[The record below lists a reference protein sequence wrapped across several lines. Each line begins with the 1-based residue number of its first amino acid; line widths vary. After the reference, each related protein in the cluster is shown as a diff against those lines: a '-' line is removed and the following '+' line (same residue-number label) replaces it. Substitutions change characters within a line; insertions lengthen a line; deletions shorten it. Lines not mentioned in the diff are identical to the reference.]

1 MPRCDPL
8 WSPFVND
15 SAVTDSAVPGEGDA
29 PFLDIVMPFWGDPGQ
44 FRLAVESVLAQDAD
58 GWHLTILDD
67 AYPDPAPGE
76 WAASL
81 VDPRVTFL
89 RSPENRG
96 VNGSFREAVR
106 LAEAPYTVIMGCDD
120 VMLPGYGRRIRELT
134 RAYPAAAYLQPG
146 VEVIDA
152 EGRVT
157 RPLAD
162 RVKSALRP
170 RLDGRPRQLGGEA
183 LAASLLR
190 ANWTYFPS
198 IAWRTDALKRFDFR
212 PDYEVVLDL
221 ALQIEIIESG
231 GTMVLD
237 DVPAFRYRR
246 HAASVSSWRAAEGSR
261 FAEER
266 RYLVEAA
273 AGMRQ
278 RGWPRAARA
287 AALRA
292 TSRLNALSVL
302 PRALS
307 ARDRTGTRSLLRHGL
322 GR

>member
-1 MPRCDPL
+1 M
-8 WSPFVND
+8 
-15 SAVTDSAVPGEGDA
+15 TDSGAPGDGET
-29 PFLDIVMPFWGDPGQ
+29 PFLDLIMPFWGDPGQ
-44 FRLAVESVLAQDAD
+44 FRDAVRSVLAQDAG
-58 GWHLTILDD
+58 GWHLTIIDD
-67 AYPDPAPGE
+67 AYPDRAPGE
-76 WAASL
+76 WAAAL
-81 VDPRVTFL
+81 GDPRVTYV
-89 RSPENRG
+89 RSEENRG

-106 LAEAPYTVIMGCDD
+106 TAQAPYTVIMGCDD
-120 VMLPGYGRRIRELT
+120 LLLPGYAARIRELAE
-134 RAYPAAAYLQPG
+134 AYPGASYLQPG

-152 EGRVT
+152 AGTVT

-162 RVKSALRP
+162 RVKAALRP
-170 RLDGRPRQLGGEA
+170 RLGDGPLELGGEQ

-221 ALQIEIIESG
+221 ALQIEIVASG

-266 RYLVEAA
+266 RYLSEAA
-273 AGMRQ
+273 ADMRAL
-278 RGWPRAARA
+278 GWTRAARA
-287 AALRA
+287 ATARA

-302 PRALS
+302 PRAVL
-307 ARDRTGTRSLLRHGL
+307 ARDGSGARALVRHGL

>member
-1 MPRCDPL
+1 MTDAAL
-8 WSPFVND
+8 
-15 SAVTDSAVPGEGDA
+15 TDSAVPGDRDA
-29 PFLDIVMPFWGDPGQ
+29 PFLDIVMPFWGDPAH

-58 GWHLTILDD
+58 GWRLTVLDD
-67 AYPDPAPGE
+67 AYPDRAPGA
-76 WAASL
+76 WAEQL
-81 VDPRVTFL
+81 GDPRVRYL

-120 VMLPGYGRRIRELT
+120 VMLPGYVRRIRQLT
-134 RAYPAAAYLQPG
+134 EHSPSAAYFQPG

-152 EGRVT
+152 DGRVT

-162 RVKSALRP
+162 RVKAALRP
-170 RLDGRPRQLGGEA
+170 RLDGRPRQFGGER

-221 ALQIEIIESG
+221 ALQIEIVESG
-231 GTMVLD
+231 GTLVLD
-237 DVPAFRYRR
+237 DAPVFRYRR

-266 RYLVEAA
+266 RYLTEAA
-273 AGMRQ
+273 AGMRR
-278 RGWPRAARA
+278 RGWNRAAREA
-287 AALRA
+287 GLRA

-302 PRALS
+302 PRAFA
-307 ARDRTGTRSLLRHGL
+307 ARDAAGARALLRHGL

>member
-1 MPRCDPL
+1 M
-8 WSPFVND
+8 
-15 SAVTDSAVPGEGDA
+15 TDSAAPRDGE
-29 PFLDIVMPFWGDPGQ
+29 PIFLDLVMPFWGDPAQ
-44 FRLAVESVLAQDAD
+44 FRLAVESVLAQDAG
-58 GWHLTILDD
+58 GWRLTIIDD
-67 AYPDPAPGE
+67 AYPDPAPGA

-81 VDPRVTFL
+81 DDPRVVAV

-106 LAEAPYTVIMGCDD
+106 IAEAPYTVIVGCDD
-120 VMLPGYGRRIRELT
+120 VLLPGFVRRIREL
-134 RAYPAAAYLQPG
+134 ADAHPQASYLQPG

-152 EGRVT
+152 SGRVT

-162 RVKSALRP
+162 RVKAALRP
-170 RLDGRPRQLGGEA
+170 RLDGFPRELAGEA

-221 ALQIEIIESG
+221 ALQIEIVESG
-231 GTMVLD
+231 GSMVLD
-237 DVPAFRYRR
+237 DVPAFQYRR

-261 FAEER
+261 FEEER
-266 RYLVEAA
+266 RYLSEAA
-273 AGMRQ
+273 AGMRR
-278 RGWPRAARA
+278 RGWTRAARA
-287 AALRA
+287 AANRA

-302 PRALS
+302 PRALL
-307 ARDRTGTRSLLRHGL
+307 ARDGAGTRALVRHGL

>member
-1 MPRCDPL
+1 M
-8 WSPFVND
+8 
-15 SAVTDSAVPGEGDA
+15 TDSAVPGDGEA
-29 PFLDIVMPFWGDPGQ
+29 PFLDVVMPFWGDPLQ
-44 FRLAVESVLAQDAD
+44 FRLAVESVLAQDSG
-58 GWHLTILDD
+58 GWRLTILDD
-67 AYPDPAPGE
+67 AYPDRAPGE
-76 WAASL
+76 WAAGL
-81 VDPRVTFL
+81 ADPRVTYL

-106 LAEAPYTVIMGCDD
+106 LATAPYSVIMGCDD
-120 VMLPGYGRRIRELT
+120 LMLPGYARRIRQLT
-134 RAYPAAAYLQPG
+134 QAFPTASYVQPG

-152 EGRVT
+152 EGRVA

-162 RVKSALRP
+162 RVKAALRP
-170 RLDGRPRQLGGEA
+170 RLDGHTRELGGEA

-198 IAWRTDALKRFDFR
+198 IAWRTDALKQFDFR

-221 ALQIEIIESG
+221 ALQIEIVESG

-266 RYLVEAA
+266 RYLAEAA
-273 AGMRQ
+273 AGMRR
-278 RGWPRAARA
+278 RGWTRAAREA
-287 AALRA
+287 SLRA

-302 PRALS
+302 PRALVS
-307 ARDRTGTRSLLRHGL
+307 RDGAGTRALIRHGI

>member
-1 MPRCDPL
+1 M
-8 WSPFVND
+8 
-15 SAVTDSAVPGEGDA
+15 TDSAVPGDGEV
-29 PFLDIVMPFWGDPGQ
+29 PFLDIVMPFWGDAAQ
-44 FRLAVESVLAQDAD
+44 FRLAVESVLAQDAG
-58 GWHLTILDD
+58 GWRLTIVDD

-76 WAASL
+76 WAAGL
-81 VDPRVTFL
+81 GDPRVTYV
-89 RSPENRG
+89 RSPRNRG

-120 VMLPGYGRRIRELT
+120 LMLPGFVRRVRELT
-134 RAYPAAAYLQPG
+134 EAHPAAAYLQPG

-162 RVKSALRP
+162 RVKAALRP
-170 RLDGRPRQLGGEA
+170 RLDGRPRELGGEA

-198 IAWRTDALKRFDFR
+198 IAWRTDALKQFDFR

-221 ALQIEIIESG
+221 ALQIEIVESG
-231 GTMVLD
+231 GTMILD

-266 RYLVEAA
+266 RYLAEAA
-273 AGMRQ
+273 AGMRH
-278 RGWPRAARA
+278 RGWTRAAREA
-287 AALRA
+287 SLRA

-302 PRALS
+302 PRAVS
-307 ARDRTGTRSLLRHGL
+307 ARDRAGAGALIRHGL